1 MRLKKEILLT
11 REMLA
16 HYVELSKKKK
26 DIDTELDEL
35 KKTFNEFFDETV
47 GKRNKGE
54 VVLKD
59 YKLQRQIRTT
69 EKYDTETTVKRLE
82 ELHLNDLIQKSP
94 DEKKIKSAIH
104 LGILKEE
111 ELAECK
117 SVSTS
122 QAIYVKHVD

>member
-26 DIDTELDEL
+26 DIETELEEL

-47 GKRNKGE
+47 GKRLKGE

-69 EKYDTETTVKRLE
+69 EKYDTESTVKRLE

-117 SVSTS
+117 AVNTS
-122 QAIYVKHVD
+122 QAIYVKHID

>member
-1 MRLKKEILLT
+1 MHLKKEILLT

-26 DIDTELDEL
+26 DIETELDEL
-35 KKTFNEFFDETV
+35 KKTFNKFFDETV
-47 GKRNKGE
+47 GKKVKGE

-69 EKYDTETTVKRLE
+69 EKYDNETTVKRLE
-82 ELHLNDLIQKSP
+82 ELHLNDLILKSP

-117 SVSTS
+117 AINTS
-122 QAIYVKHVD
+122 QAIYVKHVE